1 MSIEKQTTVDQIEVT
16 SKGVVLVRSIV
27 KIIEN
32 GVASS
37 AVLHRHSVRPGQD
50 FSDQDERVQAVC
62 ESTHT
67 PEVIESF
74 KAATA
79 AQGV

>member
-27 KIIEN
+27 KITEN
-32 GVASS
+32 GVESS
-37 AVLHRHSVRPGQD
+37 SGYHRHVVYPGQD
-50 FSDQDERVQAVC
+50 FSDQDEKVREVC

-67 PEVIESF
+67 PEIIESF
-74 KAATA
+74 KAAIA